1 MATLE
6 ELFSYR
12 NISEA
17 IEATSTGIP
26 DPLPPAFSTIKEQVI
41 GNETTY
47 HTKYGERRLVSRVE
61 YASPSKAVSQKKI
74 GQKPLILTSF
84 ANNVLLEANQY
95 VRLRELSSL
104 APLMAKRDAN
114 EFIKKVVLDHKT
126 M

>member
-26 DPLPPAFSTIKEQVI
+26 DPLPPALNSITVQFI

-47 HTKYGERRLVSRVE
+47 HTKYGQPRLVSRVA
-61 YASPSKAVSQKKI
+61 YAIPSQAVTPRKR
-74 GQKPLILTSF
+74 GQTPPTRTRCSEALLLSWVNARVATGSSTCATAGAAGTAALT
-84 ANNVLLEANQY
+84 
-95 VRLRELSSL
+95 
-104 APLMAKRDAN
+104 KR
-114 EFIKKVVLDHKT
+114 
-126 M
+126 